1 MYVMYSAH
9 VQRLRKKYDSLRKT
23 KGEELDRF
31 LASPFEYPA
40 VAEVSRPPVPQIIA
54 WVGDAD
60 VLRLQNLSLQKSLDE
75 QRTQQLQTEK
85 QLRRVS
91 IQRDTAK
98 RKADRK
104 TETYENLRKRHKAI
118 TAQKNYWEAQVW

>member
-1 MYVMYSAH
+1 MHVMYSAH

-31 LASPFEYPA
+31 LASPFEYPG
-40 VAEVSRPPVPQIIA
+40 VAEVSHPPVPQIIA
-54 WVGDAD
+54 RVGYAD
-60 VLRLQNLSLQKSLDE
+60 VLRLQNLSLQKSLDKE
-75 QRTQQLQTEK
+75 TKQRLQTEN

-98 RKADRK
+98 RKAEWK
-104 TETYENLRKRHKAI
+104 TGTYEDLRKRHKVM
-118 TAQKNYWEAQVW
+118 TAQKNYWEAQV